1 MAGVEAAW
9 SDLRAIVG
17 VEHMRLAS
25 PEDAVDGVQPQ
36 MVIEP
41 GSPDEIARVLKTARG
56 AGLQVIPRG
65 GDLGRRSPDQR
76 QPRYDFREVK
86 ARDDAVG

>member
-1 MAGVEAAW
+1 MAGLEAAW
-9 SDLRAIVG
+9 SDLRAIVAA
-17 VEHMRLAS
+17 EHMRAAT

-41 GSPDEIARVLKTARG
+41 GSPDEIARVLQTATG

-65 GDLGRRSPDQR
+65 GATKMDWGNPPRGGDLLWNMPG
-76 QPRYDFREVK
+76 
-86 ARDDAVG
+86 AT